1 MKSISVLT
9 GVRFQPEHF
18 LQHMK
23 KSKKFSYIDFSYVD
37 TLYSPCWVFQ
47 LRVAIPVT
55 KSVKRYAGYYAGFE
69 ESTMTPGKL
78 SRLPGSHPVEVAE
91 QAILPSRLTEDQ
103 VLKQAWDYNKLWVVR
118 KFKCLYAPPELEDH
132 KTELVYKPMY
142 LMRFYNRDLDEEK
155 YKVMDSLSGDL
166 EDLVLE

>member
-1 MKSISVLT
+1 M
-9 GVRFQPEHF
+9 
-18 LQHMK
+18 
-23 KSKKFSYIDFSYVD
+23 
-37 TLYSPCWVFQ
+37 
-47 LRVAIPVT
+47 
-55 KSVKRYAGYYAGFE
+55 
-69 ESTMTPGKL
+69 
-78 SRLPGSHPVEVAE
+78 
-91 QAILPSRLTEDQ
+91 
-103 VLKQAWDYNKLWVVR
+103 VR